1 MAYSGWLLKIG
12 NYTVDEGRFIKAES
26 YSAYA
31 NMQVLDPWTDAN
43 GYEHINAVDLKA
55 LKVEFETPAMLTN
68 ADLTEFLN
76 SIKANYTDTKARKCM
91 VTAYIPEL
99 DDYVTQLC
107 YIANFT
113 PQIYGTYDGVI
124 HYNSIRFAVIGG
136 VAAND

>member
-12 NYTVDEGRFIKAES
+12 NYTVDAKRFIKAES

-31 NMQVLDPWTDAN
+31 NMQVLDPWTDAD
-43 GYEHINAVDLKA
+43 GYEHIQAVTLKA
-55 LKVEFETPAMLTN
+55 IKIEFETPPMLTN
-68 ADLTEFLN
+68 TDFTELMN
-76 SIKANYTDTKARKCM
+76 GIKANYIDAKARKCI

-124 HYNSIRFAVIGG
+124 HYNSIRLAIIGG
-136 VAAND
+136 VASD

>member
-31 NMQVLDPWTDAN
+31 NMQALDPWTDVN

-68 ADLTEFLN
+68 ADFAELMRN
-76 SIKANYTDTKARKCM
+76 INANYTDPKGRKGIVARHKRWDRDITC
-91 VTAYIPEL
+91 
-99 DDYVTQLC
+99 
-107 YIANFT
+107 F
-113 PQIYGTYDGVI
+113 
-124 HYNSIRFAVIGG
+124 R
-136 VAAND
+136 

>member
-12 NYTVDEGRFIKAES
+12 NYTVDAGRFIRAET

-31 NMQVLDPWTDAN
+31 NMQVLDPWTDAD
-43 GYEHINAVDLKA
+43 GYEHIQAVTLKA
-55 LKVEFETPAMLTN
+55 IKIEFETPPMLTN
-68 ADLTEFLN
+68 AEFTELMN
-76 SIKANYTDTKARKCM
+76 GIKANYIDEKARKCI

-124 HYNSIRFAVIGG
+124 HYNSIRLAIIGG
-136 VAAND
+136 VASD

>member
-12 NYTVDEGRFIKAES
+12 NYTVDAGRFIRAET

-31 NMQVLDPWTDAN
+31 NMQVLDPWTDAD
-43 GYEHINAVDLKA
+43 GYEHIQAVTLKA
-55 LKVEFETPAMLTN
+55 IKIEFETPPMLTN
-68 ADLTEFLN
+68 TDFTELMN
-76 SIKANYTDTKARKCM
+76 GIKANYIDAKARKCI

-124 HYNSIRFAVIGG
+124 HYNSIRLAIIGG
-136 VAAND
+136 VASD

>member
-12 NYTVDEGRFIKAES
+12 NYTVDDSRFIRAET

-43 GYEHINAVDLKA
+43 GYEHIQAVELKA
-55 LKVEFETPAMLTN
+55 IKIEFETPAMLTN
-68 ADLTEFLN
+68 TEFAELMN
-76 SIKANYTDTKARKCM
+76 GIKANYIDSKARKCM

-124 HYNSIRFAVIGG
+124 HYNAIRFAIIGG
-136 VAAND
+136 VASG